1 MQEWG
6 CRLKIMSDST
16 ARELFVLL
24 ESISAQARNGLA
36 FSDNAF
42 DVGRYQ
48 EILAALERI
57 IRLLSREGALDNV
70 LSNWSSAQPGIPN
83 QQYVTPKIAVS
94 AVTFNSSDDV
104 MLVKRTDKL
113 WTLPGGYADVG
124 FDPVQNAEKEV
135 REETGLEIKVISLIG
150 VYDSNIT
157 RFPTIGSQVY
167 TLAFYAE
174 LVGGE
179 LKADPLE
186 TKGAAFFALHALPEA
201 APGTFAQV
209 ERAFRLSK
217 GDLLP
222 AVFDHRE
229 LN

>member
-1 MQEWG
+1 
-6 CRLKIMSDST
+6 MSDST

-42 DVGRYQ
+42 DVSRYQ
-48 EILAALERI
+48 EILAALGRI

-70 LSNWSSAQPGIPN
+70 LSNWSTAQPETPN
-83 QQYVTPKIAVS
+83 QEYVTPKIAVS
-94 AVTFNSSDDV
+94 VVTLNDSDDV
-104 MLVKRTDKL
+104 LLVKRTEKL

-135 REETGLEIKVISLIG
+135 REETGLEIKVMSLIG

-157 RFPTIGSQVY
+157 RFPIIGSQVY
-167 TLAFYAE
+167 TLAVYAE

-186 TKGAAFFALHALPEA
+186 TKGAAFFALDALPEV
-201 APGTFAQV
+201 APGTLAQV

-217 GDLLP
+217 GDSLP
-222 AVFDHRE
+222 AFFDHRE